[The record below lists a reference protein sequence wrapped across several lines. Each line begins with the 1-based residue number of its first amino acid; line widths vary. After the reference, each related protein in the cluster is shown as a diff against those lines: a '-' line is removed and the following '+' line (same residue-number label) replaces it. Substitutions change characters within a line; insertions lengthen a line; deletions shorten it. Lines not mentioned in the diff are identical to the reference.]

1 MSRKQVA
8 RSRPGSGSRKAEAER
23 KRDERAARRALAKE
37 RRNRPEPGGG
47 GGCEEEF
54 VSFANQLQALGLKL
68 REVPGDGNCLFRA
81 LGDQLEG
88 HSRNHLKHRQETV
101 DYMIKQRE
109 DFEPFV
115 EDDIPFEKHV
125 ASLAKPGTFAGNDAI
140 VAFARNHQLNVVIHQ
155 LNAPLWQIRGTDKS
169 SVRELHIAY
178 RYGEHYDSVRRINDN
193 SEAPARL
200 QTDPPWCSGAV
211 ALSPSDPPL
220 ASSSRQPPGAL
231 VRLLGVQVLP
241 PCSAADPPRF
251 LLLLRAAPPVF
262 RSGRHESKQLTA
274 RLLLWA
280 AAGPPPVFSSGRSE
294 SKQLAVQLL
303 LWAAARIPELR
314 LAGPLNVV
322 FQMIHQDE
330 SNKREKIKTKGVDFE
345 DDLKDEVEDAVQ
357 KVCNATGC
365 SDFDLIVQNLEA
377 ENYNIESAIIAM
389 LQMNQGK
396 RNNAEEILE
405 PSGQVPKQCGPLWE
419 EGGSGTRIFG
429 NQDLNEDRTE
439 NNKTRASP
447 SEENKANKNQLPKVT
462 NKQRREQQRL
472 EKKRRQEERHRHKA
486 LQNRSGHRD
495 NNRSEAD
502 VNTQVTLVKTFAALN
517 I

>member
-1 MSRKQVA
+1 MSRKQA
-8 RSRPGSGSRKAEAER
+8 AKNRPGSGSRKAEAER

-37 RRNRPEPGGG
+37 RRNRPESGGGG

-169 SVRELHIAY
+169 NVRELHIAY

-193 SEAPARL
+193 SEAPAHL
-200 QTDPPWCSGAV
+200 QTD
-211 ALSPSDPPL
+211 
-220 ASSSRQPPGAL
+220 
-231 VRLLGVQVLP
+231 
-241 PCSAADPPRF
+241 
-251 LLLLRAAPPVF
+251 
-262 RSGRHESKQLTA
+262 
-274 RLLLWA
+274 
-280 AAGPPPVFSSGRSE
+280 
-294 SKQLAVQLL
+294 
-303 LWAAARIPELR
+303 
-314 LAGPLNVV
+314 
-322 FQMIHQDE
+322 FQMLHQDGT
-330 SNKREKIKTKGVDFE
+330 NKREKIKTKGVDFE
-345 DDLKDEVEDAVQ
+345 DDLRDEVEDAVQ
-357 KVCNATGC
+357 KVCSATGC
-365 SDFDLIVQNLEA
+365 SDFNLIVQNLEA

-396 RNNAEEILE
+396 RNSERPAAQGAAAPGEEEAPGGAAPAQSAGEQGWPQGCRQERGRGQRAGHLGEDVCCSQHLRLQGAVRSAGKGALCCVASCLRGRHTAQPME
-405 PSGQVPKQCGPLWE
+405 PR
-419 EGGSGTRIFG
+419 GGSH
-429 NQDLNEDRTE
+429 
-439 NNKTRASP
+439 S
-447 SEENKANKNQLPKVT
+447 QLVF
-462 NKQRREQQRL
+462 L
-472 EKKRRQEERHRHKA
+472 SC
-486 LQNRSGHRD
+486 LL
-495 NNRSEAD
+495 
-502 VNTQVTLVKTFAALN
+502 LVQFY
-517 I
+517 